1 MGQNQSQQG
10 ANPSGT
16 IDSEEL
22 LKGNEV
28 SKYIIGKNVTVGKK
42 KKPASVNQMKTN
54 YHKPTPMKEDD
65 IFKLYTEM
73 IENDFANN
81 QHQYQ
86 NTIKNKQSVLA
97 AVKEKFKT
105 IETNQGPT

>member
-1 MGQNQSQQG
+1 MGNYFRGQDSDSDNEEENQDQYD
-10 ANPSGT
+10 NL
-16 IDSEEL
+16 I
-22 LKGNEV
+22 
-28 SKYIIGKNVTVGKK
+28 KK
-42 KKPASVNQMKTN
+42 KQSGKGPKTN

-97 AVKEKFKT
+97 AVK
-105 IETNQGPT
+105 